1 MHVLKVLTV
10 LLSAAALA
18 AVAGCGG
25 SGGGGGATIK
35 GNAVDRA
42 FVADMLPHHM
52 LAVEMATVAEER
64 AESRFVKGLATDI
77 VKTQN
82 QEIDTMSREDDTLKM
97 AGVKQ
102 GSLGVSEHLTGMD
115 GDVAALRTAKPF
127 DRAFL
132 RMMIPH
138 HEGAVAMAR
147 AELSK
152 GASPTLKALARS
164 IMRTQ
169 QREIREMREHLGQA
183 GGAGRAGGNGH
194 GGGHSG

>member
-35 GNAVDRA
+35 GNAVDRG
-42 FVADMLPHHM
+42 FVADMVPHHM

-82 QEIDTMSREDDTLKM
+82 QEIDTLRREDDTLKGE
-97 AGVKQ
+97 GVKQ
-102 GSLGVSEHLTGMD
+102 GSLGVPEHLTGMD

-138 HEGAVAMAR
+138 HEGAVAMSR

-164 IMRTQ
+164 IIRTQ
-169 QREIREMREHLGQA
+169 QRELREMREHLGRA
-183 GGAGRAGGNGH
+183 GGARGAGGNGH
-194 GGGHSG
+194 GGGHGG